1 MYFYLIGLVARSHCV
16 ALRYVM
22 GQGSVIAA
30 LLLEHVQWSRGR
42 GEGRVESGERG
53 GVTAEAY
60 GSLSQSS
67 GAPHV

>member
-42 GEGRVESGERG
+42 EAGERG